1 MKIPLLDLSRQYP
14 KIQEQLHREWS
25 HVLQTMKLL
34 NGDNLAAFHD
44 EIAAY
49 LGARY
54 AYGMAS
60 GSDTLLLGLVACG
73 IGEGDEVILHT
84 NAFIAAVEAIRWTG
98 AKPVLVDMQEKDFG
112 PVPEQIEERITD
124 KTRGIVAVHMYGHPV
139 ELEPIV
145 ELCKKRGLRFIEDC
159 SHAHGAEYKGKKVGT
174 FGDVGCF
181 SCGVVKNLNA
191 FGDAG
196 FCITDDP
203 DIAEKLDLLRVH
215 GQQERNRHPFY
226 GFNSRLD
233 ELQAV
238 VLRIKLRDLDND
250 NKRREEIAR
259 RYAEAFSSIKE
270 VTPPPPPPI
279 NGDSTCVYHRYV
291 IRTPRRDELM
301 GYLRSQGIGVGIHYP
316 SPLHKQ
322 EAWRERDYGDY
333 HLPIAERVATEILSI
348 PMFPELREEEI
359 EYIITKIEEFFRTKT

>member
-14 KIQEQLHREWS
+14 KIKEELHREWS
-25 HVLQTMKLL
+25 RVLQTMKLL
-34 NGDNLAAFHD
+34 KGDNLAAFQD

-60 GSDTLLLGLVACG
+60 GSDTLLLGLAACG
-73 IGEGDEVILHT
+73 IGAGDEVILHA

-98 AKPVLVDMQEKDFG
+98 AKPILVDMQEKDFG
-112 PVPEQIEERITD
+112 PVPKQIEERITE
-124 KTRGIVAVHMYGHPV
+124 KTKALLVVHMYGHPV
-139 ELEPIV
+139 ELGPIV
-145 ELCKKRGLRFIEDC
+145 ELCKKKGLRLIEDC

-203 DIAEKLDLLRVH
+203 AIAEKLDLLRVH
-215 GQQERNRHPFY
+215 GQKEKNQHNLY

-238 VLRIKLRDLDND
+238 VLRIKLRNLDKD
-250 NKRREEIAR
+250 NSRREEIAR
-259 RYAEAFSSIKE
+259 SYAEAFSSLDGII
-270 VTPPPPPPI
+270 PPPL
-279 NGDSTCVYHRYV
+279 DKDKKSVYHRYV

-301 GYLRSQGIGVGIHYP
+301 DYLRSQGIGVGIQYP
-316 SPLHKQ
+316 TPLHKQ
-322 EAWRERDYGDY
+322 EAWGKRGYGEY
-333 HLPIAERVATEILSI
+333 HLPVAEQVAQEILSI
-348 PMFPELREEEI
+348 PMYPELQKEEV